1 MGDQFSLLYKQQLK
15 MRSLSAILFVGCVAA
30 AAIQPYSW
38 TPSKEYRYKYSAQ
51 VLSGIPEL
59 NNQFSGVRF
68 NSEVLIQ
75 PQEDSTCL
83 IKIENVELTSY
94 NEEGL
99 EITHDW
105 TPKEK
110 HGEREEIP
118 SSIKSQ
124 IETPFVVFHKKGKV
138 EMIETELGES
148 ESIINIKKALVSKLQ
163 NDISK
168 SMERYSQQRNQVQ
181 RRTDKSPLPTF
192 KTKESSILG
201 ECETI
206 YSISRLPEHLR
217 IAFEEEEKH
226 RSIAPEKNE
235 CGGKEYY
242 EILKSRDLNEC
253 SERPVYHRTYGMQ
266 YRTTGSGSASKPIQ
280 SSITRMILC
289 GTLENHIIRKISTEY
304 KVLVSSAGELKSKE
318 MIEVSSTSTL
328 TLLSVGTADRELSRP
343 ALPKRHSS
351 LIYRYPQE
359 SHSLRQQNQQQQ
371 DQQQKI
377 QQLYSQLR
385 QAQHQKQQQQNDQQ
399 ESQKQ
404 EMQKIQSQLKEAQ
417 QQLIRQLKDQLD
429 QAKQQQKQAQ
439 EKLNQQQQQ
448 NNQQRQQDNNQ
459 HQQQNSNQQQQQ
471 NNQQQQQNNQQ
482 HQHNKQKQQQQN
494 SQQQQ
499 QNNQQQ
505 QQKNQQ
511 QQINQQQQNN
521 QQKQDNQQQQQ
532 NNRQQQNNQQQQSNN
547 QQQQLIRQQQN
558 NQNQQQF
565 EKLAQIKQQ
574 VQQIKSQI
582 KQAYQQQIQQLK
594 EQIQHSQQQNNQQK

>member
-68 NSEVLIQ
+68 NTEVLIQ

-94 NEEGL
+94 NEAGL
-99 EITHDW
+99 EMTHDW

-235 CGGKEYY
+235 CEGKEYY

-280 SSITRMILC
+280 SSTTRMILC

-399 ESQKQ
+399 QQQQNDQQQQQNDQQESQKQ
-404 EMQKIQSQLKEAQ
+404 EMQQIQSQLKEAQ

-471 NNQQQQQNNQQ
+471 NNQQQQ
-482 HQHNKQKQQQQN
+482 
-494 SQQQQ
+494 
-499 QNNQQQ
+499 
-505 QQKNQQ
+505 KNQQ

-532 NNRQQQNNQQQQSNN
+532 NNQQQQNQQQQINQQQQNNQQKQDNQQQQQNNQQKQNKKQQQNNQQKQDNQQQQLNNRQQQNNQQQQSNN
-547 QQQQLIRQQQN
+547 QQQQNKN
-558 NQNQQQF
+558 NSS
-565 EKLAQIKQQ
+565 KT
-574 VQQIKSQI
+574 V
-582 KQAYQQQIQQLK
+582 
-594 EQIQHSQQQNNQQK
+594 NNS

>member
-99 EITHDW
+99 EMTHDW

-163 NDISK
+163 NDIYK

-235 CGGKEYY
+235 CEGKEYY

-280 SSITRMILC
+280 SSTTRMILC

-343 ALPKRHSS
+343 ALPER
-351 LIYRYPQE
+351 
-359 SHSLRQQNQQQQ
+359 HSLRQQNQQQQ

-385 QAQHQKQQQQNDQQ
+385 QAQHQKQQQQQNDQQQQQNDQQ

-404 EMQKIQSQLKEAQ
+404 EMQQIQSQLKEAQ
-417 QQLIRQLKDQLD
+417 QQLIKELKSQLD

-439 EKLNQQQQQ
+439 QKLNQQQQQ
-448 NNQQRQQDNNQ
+448 NNQQRQQNNNQ
-459 HQQQNSNQQQQQ
+459 HQQQNNNQNQQQNNQQHQDNKQKQQQNNQQQQQ

-482 HQHNKQKQQQQN
+482 QQ
-494 SQQQQ
+494 
-499 QNNQQQ
+499 
-505 QQKNQQ
+505 
-511 QQINQQQQNN
+511 
-521 QQKQDNQQQQQ
+521 
-532 NNRQQQNNQQQQSNN
+532 
-547 QQQQLIRQQQN
+547 
-558 NQNQQQF
+558 
-565 EKLAQIKQQ
+565 
-574 VQQIKSQI
+574 
-582 KQAYQQQIQQLK
+582 
-594 EQIQHSQQQNNQQK
+594 

>member
-1 MGDQFSLLYKQQLK
+1 MG
-15 MRSLSAILFVGCVAA
+15 
-30 AAIQPYSW
+30 
-38 TPSKEYRYKYSAQ
+38 KYSAQ

-99 EITHDW
+99 EMTHDW

-226 RSIAPEKNE
+226 RSTSPVENE
-235 CGGKEYY
+235 CEGKEYY

-280 SSITRMILC
+280 SSTTRMILC
-289 GTLENHIIRKISTEY
+289 GTLENHIIKKISTEY

-399 ESQKQ
+399 ESRKQ
-404 EMQKIQSQLKEAQ
+404 EMQQIQSQLKEAQ

-448 NNQQRQQDNNQ
+448 NNQQRQQNNNQ

-482 HQHNKQKQQQQN
+482 HRNNKQKQQQQN
-494 SQQQQ
+494 SKQQQ
-499 QNNQQQ
+499 
-505 QQKNQQ
+505 
-511 QQINQQQQNN
+511 

-532 NNRQQQNNQQQQSNN
+532 NNQQQQNTKQQQNNQQKQD
-547 QQQQLIRQQQN
+547 

-582 KQAYQQQIQQLK
+582 KQAYQQQIQQN
-594 EQIQHSQQQNNQQK
+594 S

>member
-1 MGDQFSLLYKQQLK
+1 MGDQLSLLYKQQLK
-15 MRSLSAILFVGCVAA
+15 MRSLSAILFVDCVAA

-99 EITHDW
+99 EMTHDW

-118 SSIKSQ
+118 STIKSQ

-181 RRTDKSPLPTF
+181 RRTDESPLPTF

-235 CGGKEYY
+235 CEGKEYY

-280 SSITRMILC
+280 SSTTRMILC

-399 ESQKQ
+399 QQQQNDQQQQQNDQQESQKQ
-404 EMQKIQSQLKEAQ
+404 EMQQIQSQLKEAQ

-459 HQQQNSNQQQQQ
+459 NQQQNSNQQQQQ
-471 NNQQQQQNNQQ
+471 TNHSKTINNSKTTNKSKITNNSSRTTNNSKTQNNSKTT
-482 HQHNKQKQQQQN
+482 NKSKITNN
-494 SQQQQ
+494 SSRTT
-499 QNNQQQ
+499 N
-505 QQKNQQ
+505 KDSKTT
-511 QQINQQQQNN
+511 INISS
-521 QQKQDNQQQQQ
+521 KTAI
-532 NNRQQQNNQQQQSNN
+532 S
-547 QQQQLIRQQQN
+547 
-558 NQNQQQF
+558 
-565 EKLAQIKQQ
+565 
-574 VQQIKSQI
+574 
-582 KQAYQQQIQQLK
+582 
-594 EQIQHSQQQNNQQK
+594 

>member
-1 MGDQFSLLYKQQLK
+1 MG
-15 MRSLSAILFVGCVAA
+15 
-30 AAIQPYSW
+30 
-38 TPSKEYRYKYSAQ
+38 
-51 VLSGIPEL
+51 
-59 NNQFSGVRF
+59 
-68 NSEVLIQ
+68 
-75 PQEDSTCL
+75 
-83 IKIENVELTSY
+83 
-94 NEEGL
+94 
-99 EITHDW
+99 
-105 TPKEK
+105 
-110 HGEREEIP
+110 
-118 SSIKSQ
+118 
-124 IETPFVVFHKKGKV
+124 
-138 EMIETELGES
+138 
-148 ESIINIKKALVSKLQ
+148 
-163 NDISK
+163 ISK
-168 SMERYSQQRNQVQ
+168 SMERYSQQRNQGQ
-181 RRTDKSPLPTF
+181 RRTDESPLPTF

-206 YSISRLPEHLR
+206 YSISRLPEYLR

-235 CGGKEYY
+235 CEGKEYY

-280 SSITRMILC
+280 SSTTRMILC

-328 TLLSVGTADRELSRP
+328 VLLSVGTADRELSRP

-385 QAQHQKQQQQNDQQ
+385 QAQHQKQQQQNDRQQQQQNDQQQQQNDQQ

-404 EMQKIQSQLKEAQ
+404 EMQQIQSQLKEAQ

-459 HQQQNSNQQQQQ
+459 QQNNQQKQDNQQQQQ
-471 NNQQQQQNNQQ
+471 NNQQQQ
-482 HQHNKQKQQQQN
+482 NKK
-494 SQQQQ
+494 
-499 QNNQQQ
+499 
-505 QQKNQQ
+505 
-511 QQINQQQQNN
+511 QQQNN

-532 NNRQQQNNQQQQSNN
+532 NNKQQSTS
-547 QQQQLIRQQQN
+547 
-558 NQNQQQF
+558 
-565 EKLAQIKQQ
+565 AAKQQ
-574 VQQIKSQI
+574 S
-582 KQAYQQQIQQLK
+582 
-594 EQIQHSQQQNNQQK
+594 

>member
-1 MGDQFSLLYKQQLK
+1 MGDQLSLLYKQQLK
-15 MRSLSAILFVGCVAA
+15 MRSLSAILFVDCVAA

-99 EITHDW
+99 EMTHDW

-148 ESIINIKKALVSKLQ
+148 ESNINKALVSKLQ

-181 RRTDKSPLPTF
+181 RRTDESPLPTF

-235 CGGKEYY
+235 CEGKEYY

-280 SSITRMILC
+280 SSTTRMILC
-289 GTLENHIIRKISTEY
+289 GTLENNIIRKISTEY

-328 TLLSVGTADRELSRP
+328 TLLSVGTVERELSRP

-359 SHSLRQQNQQQQ
+359 SHSLRQQNQQQK
-371 DQQQKI
+371 DQQQK
-377 QQLYSQLR
+377 
-385 QAQHQKQQQQNDQQ
+385 QNDQQ

-404 EMQKIQSQLKEAQ
+404 EMQQIQSQLKEAQ

-471 NNQQQQQNNQQ
+471 NNQQQQQNNQNNQ
-482 HQHNKQKQQQQN
+482 QQQQKNQQNKQKQQQQN

-505 QQKNQQ
+505 QQK
-511 QQINQQQQNN
+511 
-521 QQKQDNQQQQQ
+521 KP
-532 NNRQQQNNQQQQSNN
+532 
-547 QQQQLIRQQQN
+547 
-558 NQNQQQF
+558 
-565 EKLAQIKQQ
+565 
-574 VQQIKSQI
+574 
-582 KQAYQQQIQQLK
+582 
-594 EQIQHSQQQNNQQK
+594 

>member
-99 EITHDW
+99 EMTHDW

-168 SMERYSQQRNQVQ
+168 SMERHSQQRNQVQ
-181 RRTDKSPLPTF
+181 RRTDESPLPTF

-226 RSIAPEKNE
+226 RSTSPVENE
-235 CGGKEYY
+235 CEGKEYY

-280 SSITRMILC
+280 SSTTRMILC

-359 SHSLRQQNQQQQ
+359 SHSLRQHNQQQH
-371 DQQQKI
+371 DQQKK
-377 QQLYSQLR
+377 R
-385 QAQHQKQQQQNDQQ
+385 NDQQ

-404 EMQKIQSQLKEAQ
+404 EMQQIQSQLKEAQ

-448 NNQQRQQDNNQ
+448 NNQQRHQNNNQ

-482 HQHNKQKQQQQN
+482 HQ
-494 SQQQQ
+494 
-499 QNNQQQ
+499 NN
-505 QQKNQQ
+505 
-511 QQINQQQQNN
+511 
-521 QQKQDNQQQQQ
+521 
-532 NNRQQQNNQQQQSNN
+532 
-547 QQQQLIRQQQN
+547 
-558 NQNQQQF
+558 
-565 EKLAQIKQQ
+565 
-574 VQQIKSQI
+574 
-582 KQAYQQQIQQLK
+582 
-594 EQIQHSQQQNNQQK
+594 